1 MKKKKISTNFQHLN
15 LIDFINIFWKEKFI
29 FLSIFSIV
37 LFSTFYYLNFIKSNE
52 KDYTTELKLKDRID
66 GTMLKMELILGDFKN
81 FGARDD
87 DDDVDVIFY
96 SIFRDNLISI
106 DNLNQFFNKKK
117 NIEDFKLYLE
127 QNNIDPKVYF
137 RNNFNLKDSFQKTNK
152 LSLNFP
158 IELKGDKFLN
168 DYVKFVAEKTIEE
181 YKQNLILFIDYTTK
195 SYSRAF
201 EIAMSIDLKEPIKRY
216 IPENSAT
223 VNINH
228 SEELFY
234 MGTKVLELKMNHL
247 LQIKNSINLL
257 DFDFDPIL
265 DEASDPI
272 ELTYT
277 NTRIYINAILMSI
290 LISLILVFIRN
301 INKRN

>member
-137 RNNFNLKDSFQKTNK
+137 RNNFNLKDRFQKTNK

>member
-37 LFSTFYYLNFIKSNE
+37 LFSTFCYLNFIKSNE
-52 KDYTTELKLKDRID
+52 KNYTSELKLKDRID

-137 RNNFNLKDSFQKTNK
+137 RNNFNLKDRFQKTNK